1 MFMLLTKVTGLDEIN
16 FTNFIP
22 ILSAIISMISAIY
35 VVSMGKKLERKVKQD
50 EQTEWV
56 ERMIQVATQSSKE
69 FSEHELVQ
77 ILSCL
82 RPLKRIYYK
91 KNEEDTIKE
100 EDTNRLNS
108 WEKFS
113 NNSIEYCEVLLDKRR
128 EVQTKVNLTITE
140 INICRL
146 IANTLLKNH
155 WEYLSYENDSN
166 LYKTL
171 AVLLSYFYPPI
182 KPERC
187 YKGIKDLDM
196 LFDTVCTK
204 IEAQIEET
212 RLQSLNVE

>member
-1 MFMLLTKVTGLDEIN
+1 MFMLLTSVTGLDEIKFIN
-16 FTNFIP
+16 FVP

-35 VVSMGKKLERKVKQD
+35 VLSMGKKLERKVKQD

-82 RPLKRIYYK
+82 RPLE
-91 KNEEDTIKE
+91 KNENK
-100 EDTNRLNS
+100 LKS
-108 WEKFS
+108 WDKFS
-113 NNSIEYCEVLLDKRR
+113 NSSIKYCEVLIDKRI
-128 EVQTKVNLTITE
+128 EVQDELILTMTE
-140 INICRL
+140 IKLCRL

-166 LYKTL
+166 LYKRL
-171 AVLLSYFYPPI
+171 AVLLSYIFSGI

-187 YKGIKDLDM
+187 SYRITNLDNI
-196 LFDTVCTK
+196 FDEVNTK
-204 IEAQIEET
+204 IEAQIT
-212 RLQSLNVE
+212 ATSQSIT

>member
-1 MFMLLTKVTGLDEIN
+1 MFMLLTSVTGLDEIKFIN
-16 FTNFIP
+16 FVP

-35 VVSMGKKLERKVKQD
+35 VLSMGKKLERKVKQD

-82 RPLKRIYYK
+82 RPLE
-91 KNEEDTIKE
+91 KNENKK
-100 EDTNRLNS
+100 S
-108 WEKFS
+108 WDKFS
-113 NNSIEYCEVLLDKRR
+113 NSSIKYCEVLIDKRI
-128 EVQTKVNLTITE
+128 EVQDELILTMTE
-140 INICRL
+140 IKLCRL

-166 LYKTL
+166 LYKRL
-171 AVLLSYFYPPI
+171 AVLLSYIFPGI

-187 YKGIKDLDM
+187 SYRITNLDNI
-196 LFDTVCTK
+196 FDKVNTK
-204 IEAQIEET
+204 IEAQIT
-212 RLQSLNVE
+212 ATSQSIT